1 MPYLEEEA
9 HQNLLAQQENNV
21 ELTKE
26 FNHVK
31 EQKRK
36 LTIVSIILGCLFL
49 LALIFFIVFKFKYA
63 KNYVKVED
71 TQQVIENDSL
81 QNYKN
86 EIANLQ
92 QDLEESLAQ
101 NTSAERASL
110 EDKIVYA
117 VQIGAFKENDMSL
130 YSSNFVNFKQISD
143 SDYNK
148 YALGNFETLPEAQ
161 AFRKAL
167 VKLGFRDAFIASY
180 KNDERLKIEAT
191 N

>member
-110 EDKIVYA
+110 EDKTIYA

>member
-9 HQNLLAQQENNV
+9 HQNLLAHQENNI
-21 ELTKE
+21 ELTKD

-36 LTIVSIILGCLFL
+36 LTIISIILGCLFL

-71 TQQVIENDSL
+71 TQQVIDTDSL
-81 QNYKN
+81 QNYKI
-86 EIANLQ
+86 EISNLQ
-92 QDLEESLAQ
+92 HELEEHKTQ
-101 NTSAERASL
+101 NAEQASL
-110 EDKIVYA
+110 VDKTIYA
-117 VQIGAFKENDMSL
+117 VQIGAFKKSDMSL

-143 SDYNK
+143 RSYNK

-161 AFRKAL
+161 AFRKAI

-180 KNDERLKIEAT
+180 KNDKRLKIEAT
-191 N
+191 D